1 MEAKTKISA
10 RSLNLYYGE
19 NHALK
24 DISLDLYEH
33 KITAFIGP
41 SGCGKSTFLKT
52 LNRMNDLVAGV
63 KIDGTVLLDEED
75 IYDPQV
81 TPRFFARRSAWCS
94 SSPTHFP

>member
-1 MEAKTKISA
+1 MWRLAHRAGEENNVEAKTKISA

-41 SGCGKSTFLKT
+41 
-52 LNRMNDLVAGV
+52 
-63 KIDGTVLLDEED
+63 
-75 IYDPQV
+75 
-81 TPRFFARRSAWCS
+81 
-94 SSPTHFP
+94 